1 MEVGL
6 RKFLNTYGFL
16 LGIAGLIVLL
26 DQISKEIVRNNL
38 DFQEIWSPWHWLIPY
53 ARIVNWRNT
62 GAAFGLFQ
70 NGNLIFIILAIIV
83 SILIIYFFPRI
94 PKEDWLMRL
103 ALSMQLGGAVGNLID
118 RLTQGYV
125 TDYVSVG
132 NFPVFNV
139 ADASISIGAAL
150 LVLSVWIND
159 RKSDK
164 TTTEKSM
171 HTTNVT
177 RPPSGQTSNT
187 QPISEPLVPPHGE
200 DVGDD

>member
-1 MEVGL
+1 M
-6 RKFLNTYGFL
+6 RKFISTYGFL
-16 LGIAGLIVLL
+16 FGIAGLIVIL
-26 DQISKEIVRNNL
+26 DQISKEIVRYNL
-38 DFQEIWSPWHWLIPY
+38 DFQEIWSPWHWLVPY

-83 SILIIYFFPRI
+83 SVVIIYFFPRV
-94 PKEDWLMRL
+94 PKDDWLMRL
-103 ALSMQLGGAVGNLID
+103 ALGLQLGGAVGNLID

-159 RKSDK
+159 RKSSK
-164 TTTEKSM
+164 TSGETSLES
-171 HTTNVT
+171 TNST
-177 RPPSGQTSNT
+177 LSASGQNPNP
-187 QPISEPLVPPHGE
+187 QPASEPQIPPHGE
-200 DVGDD
+200 DTGDD